1 MATITKNF
9 NINEFKCKDGTPVP
23 SELLKNVIELANNLQ
38 IIRDYIDLPITILS
52 AYRTE
57 KHNKKV
63 GGAKKSQHL
72 QGKAADLLTELNSK
86 KLYDIIEFLINEGK
100 INEGGLGLYDI
111 FVHYDIRGVKARWQG

>member
-57 KHNKKV
+57 NHNKKV

-100 INEGGLGLYDI
+100 IKEGGLGLYEN
-111 FVHYDIRGVKARWQG
+111 FVHYDIRGVKARWQS